1 MSSGDSAGGRS
12 WLLAWRNVEQ
22 LMAQGPFLHPI
33 PAGESTVLSYDGT
46 RLSVIVALAAGE
58 NPEGLPAL
66 PQALNFT
73 ADPQQRKLTVT
84 CEDRDLQKY
93 FYTYIGQALELI
105 RAQGAQSVAAFKE
118 AWTRLGELLEEQV
131 VLSREKQLGLIGELR
146 LLEMVAANQYCG
158 WSVALDAWHGSANT
172 EHDFALPTV
181 DLEVKTTSKES
192 RVHMIGSL
200 NQLRESPGRPLYLVS
215 FQYSSSP
222 LHANGST
229 SLNDKVQGIRAAL
242 ARNADLSR
250 RFDDRMKLAGWDPA
264 HNPHYSARFIERAEP
279 RLILVNSAFPRII
292 PENLTGLPADLRSRI
307 QSVVYSI
314 DVSGLGAELTTQGLE
329 ELTK

>member
-1 MSSGDSAGGRS
+1 MTNETNSGRP
-12 WLLAWRNVEQ
+12 WLIAWRNVEQ
-22 LMAQGPFLHPI
+22 LMALGPFIHPLPI
-33 PAGESTVLSYDGT
+33 GEFTNLSYDGS
-46 RLSVIVALAAGE
+46 RLSVIVALAKNE
-58 NPEGLPAL
+58 KPEGLPAL

-73 ADPQQRKLTVT
+73 TDLQRRRLTVT

-105 RAQGAQSVAAFKE
+105 HAHGAQSVAAFKE
-118 AWTRLGELLEEQV
+118 AWSRLGELLEEQV

-146 LLEMVAANQYCG
+146 LLEMVAANPRCG
-158 WSVALDAWHGSANT
+158 WPVALDAWHRSANS
-172 EHDFALPTV
+172 EHDFALPAV

-229 SLNDKVQGIRAAL
+229 TLNDKVQGVLAAL
-242 ARNADLSR
+242 AGKADFTKKFSQRLER
-250 RFDDRMKLAGWDPA
+250 AGWDSA
-264 HNPHYSARFIERAEP
+264 HSPHYSARFIERAEP
-279 RLILVNSAFPRII
+279 RLIPVNSAFPRII
-292 PENLTGLPADLRSRI
+292 PENLTGLAEDLRARI

-314 DVSGLGAELTTQGLE
+314 DVSALGAELTPQRLA
-329 ELTK
+329 ELTT